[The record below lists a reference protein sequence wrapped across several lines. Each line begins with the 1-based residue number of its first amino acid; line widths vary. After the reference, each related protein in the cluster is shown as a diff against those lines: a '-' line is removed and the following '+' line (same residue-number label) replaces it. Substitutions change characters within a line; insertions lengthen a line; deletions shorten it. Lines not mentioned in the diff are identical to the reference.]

1 MADKDFSFGFIV
13 PRGGLSPFRDY
24 LWKNTLLSLKQQSYN
39 NWVAVVVSSHPEEK
53 DIIDGNIR
61 YIYKEQSKVSRADDV
76 YPRIAMGR
84 DFLKS
89 QFNPDFVGRLDDDDL
104 INPNSL
110 RSINEFLKGNDK
122 IEIISAIKYPTY
134 NIITGERMYL
144 KSHWLPGIAFFKA
157 DKYFDIHTKEHS
169 RNFHK
174 LIEPTIKS
182 MGMLFGYNY
191 CDISDLFCHII
202 YRNRITSKLL
212 PGKLGDTNFEIDH
225 DIAKLPDFEHLL
237 GYYKNYKEFLDENSL
252 A

>member
-1 MADKDFSFGFIV
+1 MNKDLLFGFIV

-24 LWKNTLLSLKQQSYN
+24 LFKNTLLSLKQQKYD
-39 NWVAVVVSSHPEEK
+39 NWVAVVVSSRPEEK
-53 DIIDGNIR
+53 DIVDGNIR
-61 YIYKEQSKVSRADDV
+61 YIYKEQSKGTRADDV

-89 QFNPDFVGRLDDDDL
+89 EFNPDFVGRLDDDDI
-104 INPNSL
+104 INPNFL
-110 RSINEFLKGNDK
+110 RDINDFLNGNDK

-144 KSHWLPGIAFFKA
+144 KSHWLPGTAFFKF

-174 LIEPTIKS
+174 LIKPPIQS
-182 MGMLFGYNY
+182 PGMLFGYNY
-191 CDISDLFCHII
+191 CDVSNLFCHII
-202 YRNRITSKLL
+202 YRERITSKLQ
-212 PGKLGDTNFEIDH
+212 PGKLRNANFSVDH
-225 DIAKLPDFEHLL
+225 NIEKLPDFEQLL
-237 GYYKNYKEFLDENSL
+237 NYYNNYKEYLNENTL